1 MFLKITSHFRF
12 PDPPTDLNRWKIAQ
26 GQAATGEQVLLK
38 KILESF
44 PFFMDFLDGD
54 IQFRLLH
61 NLADVFVDGFGK
73 NDLSPLVGYNLLSE
87 LPMHDKY
94 SLHELFNAYSKLFAP
109 SNYSYI
115 HTVHSYIHA

>member
-1 MFLKITSHFRF
+1 
-12 PDPPTDLNRWKIAQ
+12 LNRWKIAQ

-87 LPMHDKY
+87 LPMHDRY
-94 SLHELFNAYSKLFAP
+94 SFHELSNAYSKLFAVLTT
-109 SNYSYI
+109 I
-115 HTVHSYIHA
+115 KLF